1 VLQVDGTPGQIG
13 RGMAGVAAV
22 LRGPHGEILAW
33 RHGCVPAATSN
44 AAEYQ
49 AVIFGLQ
56 LVLERYGSARVRCL
70 SDSRVA
76 VEQLSG
82 RAAVRAAGLAP
93 LHAQATALA
102 ARLAHV
108 TFIHIPREV
117 NRLADA
123 LAWEALEGRRI
134 FAAGGI

>member
-1 VLQVDGTPGQIG
+1 MLQVDGTPGQIG

-22 LRGPHGEILAW
+22 LRGPRGEILAW
-33 RHGCVPAATSN
+33 RHGCLPAATSN

-56 LVLERYGSARVRCL
+56 LVLERYGRARVRCL
-70 SDSRVA
+70 SDSQIA

-82 RAAVRAAGLAP
+82 RAAVRSEGLAP
-93 LHAQATALA
+93 LHAQAAALA
-102 ARLAHV
+102 AQLVHV
-108 TFIHIPREV
+108 TFVHIPREV

-134 FAAGGI
+134 FADGAI

>member
-1 VLQVDGTPGQIG
+1 
-13 RGMAGVAAV
+13 
-22 LRGPHGEILAW
+22 ILAW
-33 RHGCVPAATSN
+33 RHGCLPAATSN

-49 AVIFGLQ
+49 ALIFGLQ
-56 LVLERYGSARVRCL
+56 LVLERYGPAHVRCL

-76 VEQLSG
+76 VDQLSG
-82 RAAVRAAGLAP
+82 RAAVRAEGLAP
-93 LHAQATALA
+93 LHAQAAALA
-102 ARLAHV
+102 ARMTHI
-108 TFIHIPREV
+108 TFVHIPREV

>member
-1 VLQVDGTPGQIG
+1 VLQVDGTPGQFGGGI
-13 RGMAGVAAV
+13 AGVAAV
-22 LRGPHGEILAW
+22 LRGPYGEILTW

-56 LVLERYGSARVRCL
+56 LVLERYGQARVRCL

-76 VEQLSG
+76 VDQLSG
-82 RAAVRAAGLAP
+82 RAAVRAASLAP
-93 LHAQATALA
+93 LHALAAALA
-102 ARLAHV
+102 ARLTQI
-108 TFIHIPREV
+108 TFVHIPREV

-123 LAWEALEGRRI
+123 LAWEALEGRKI
-134 FAAGGI
+134 FAAGAS

>member
-1 VLQVDGTPGQIG
+1 
-13 RGMAGVAAV
+13 MAGVAAV
-22 LRGPHGEILAW
+22 LRGPHGAILAW
-33 RHGCVPAATSN
+33 HHGCVPAVTSN

-49 AVIFGLQ
+49 AMIFGLQ
-56 LVLERYGSARVRCL
+56 LVLERYGPARVRCL
-70 SDSRVA
+70 SDSRV
-76 VEQLSG
+76 VVDQLSG

-93 LHAQATALA
+93 LHEQATALT

-123 LAWEALEGRRI
+123 LAWEALEGRRL
-134 FAAGGI
+134 FAAGDI